1 MQIMRPWR
9 TGLVLGL
16 LMFACTGARP
26 DDNAPP
32 EPDGYRMG
40 VYRASTPKTLR
51 GARVIS
57 TAEAEALWREKAAV
71 FLDVMPQAPRPP
83 DLPPGTIWRDKA
95 RLNIPGSIWLPDT
108 GYGSLALST
117 EDYLRRGLDRAT
129 GADRA
134 KLIVVYCL
142 MDCWMSWNA
151 AKRVMALGYWNV
163 AWFPAG
169 TDGWQLADLP
179 LEQAKPQPLPH

>member
-1 MQIMRPWR
+1 MRWHAA
-9 TGLVLGL
+9 LVLSL
-16 LMFACTGARP
+16 VVFAGSGALP

-32 EPDGYRMG
+32 EPDGYRMDE
-40 VYRASTPKTLR
+40 YRAATPKTLR

-57 TAEAEALWREKAAV
+57 TADAEALWRGKVAV
-71 FLDVMPQAPRPP
+71 FLDVMPQAPRPAN
-83 DLPPGTIWRDKA
+83 LPPGTIWRDKA

-108 GYGSLALST
+108 GYGSLAPST
-117 EDYLRRGLDRAT
+117 EDYLRAGLDRAT

-151 AKRVMALGYWNV
+151 AKRVAALGYRNV
-163 AWFPAG
+163 AWFPEG

-179 LEQAKPQPLPH
+179 LEQAKPEPHPHR